1 MKIFDILKEQNV
13 GAFWVT
19 NHDNKRYFSNF
30 SGTTSEVVITQ
41 DKVYFITDGRYA
53 TQVKSEVNENCEII
67 IIESNMGYVDKVVEL
82 LSQHERVAFETSTL
96 TVERYNNMKA
106 KVENCEII
114 DFANVVEKLRLVKTE
129 AEIDLIK
136 KAVEITD
143 KAYSYVIE
151 NVKPGMT
158 EMEVKLMAENQ
169 HMLLGAES
177 QSFSAIVAAG
187 VNGAKPH
194 ANASDYVIQ
203 DGDMVTLDFG
213 CFYKGYCSDMTRSFV
228 VGETPNNEEI
238 VKIHELI
245 QKTMNTQIE
254 HVKAG
259 KTCFEIDKIGR
270 DMIAEAGYDGKF
282 IHGTGH
288 GIGLEIH
295 EAPTVTYMSDQ
306 VLEPG
311 MTITIEPGIYIE
323 GLGGI
328 RIEQDVVVR
337 ENGCEVLNKSMIDW
351 KIN

>member
-1 MKIFDILKEQNV
+1 MKVFEVLKEQNV

-30 SGTTSEVVITQ
+30 SGTTSEVVVTQ

-82 LSQHERVAFETSTL
+82 LSAHDRVAFETSTL
-96 TVERYNNMKA
+96 TVERYAAMKA
-106 KVENCEII
+106 KMGDVEVV
-114 DFANVVEKLRLVKTE
+114 DFANVVEKLRLCKTE
-129 AEIDLIK
+129 EEIDLIK
-136 KAVEITD
+136 KAVAITD
-143 KAYSYVIE
+143 AAYAHVIA

-177 QSFSAIVAAG
+177 QSFSAIVAAAE
-187 VNGAKPH
+187 NGAKPH

-203 DGDMVTLDFG
+203 EGDMVTLDFG

-259 KTCFEIDKIGR
+259 MTCFEIDKIGR
-270 DMIAEAGYDGKF
+270 DMIAEAGYEGKF

-295 EAPTVTYMSDQ
+295 EAPTVTYLSDQ

-311 MTITIEPGIYIE
+311 MTITIEPGIYVE

-337 ENGCEVLNKSMIDW
+337 ENGCEVLNQSPIGW

>member
-1 MKIFDILKEQNV
+1 MKIFDKLKAENI

-30 SGTTSEVVITQ
+30 SGSTSEVVVTQ

-82 LSQHERVAFETSTL
+82 LSNHERVAFETSTL
-96 TVERYNNMKA
+96 TVDRFNTMKE
-106 KVENCEII
+106 KVPNCE
-114 DFANVVEKLRLVKTE
+114 VVNFSGVIENLRLCKTE
-129 AEIDLIK
+129 SEIDLIK
-136 KAVEITD
+136 KAVAITD
-143 KAYSYVIE
+143 QAFSHVIA

-158 EMEVKLMAENQ
+158 EIEVKLMAENQ
-169 HMLLGAES
+169 HMLLGAET

-228 VGETPNNEEI
+228 VGATPNNEEI

-245 QKTMNTQIE
+245 QKVMNTQIS

-259 KTCFEIDKIGR
+259 MTCFEIDKIGR
-270 DMIAEAGYDGKF
+270 DMIAEAGYEGKF

-311 MTITIEPGIYIE
+311 MTITIEPGIYVE

>member
-1 MKIFDILKEQNV
+1 MKIFEILKEKNV

-30 SGTTSEVVITQ
+30 SGTTSEVVVTQ
-41 DKVYFITDGRYA
+41 DKVYFITDGRYK
-53 TQVKSEVNENCEII
+53 TQVKTEVNKNCEIV

-82 LSQHERVAFETSTL
+82 LSEHQRVAFETSTL
-96 TVERYNNMKA
+96 TVERYNAMKA
-106 KVENCEII
+106 KVNDLEIV
-114 DFANVVEKLRLVKTE
+114 DFSNVIEGLRLCKTE

-136 KAVEITD
+136 QAVAITD
-143 KAYSYVIE
+143 QAFSYVCA

-203 DGDMVTLDFG
+203 DGDMLTLDFG

-228 VGETPNNEEI
+228 VGTKPNNEEI
-238 VKIHELI
+238 VQIHELI
-245 QKTMNTQIE
+245 QKVMNTQIS

-270 DMIAEAGYDGKF
+270 DMIDEAGYAGKF

-295 EAPTVTYMSDQ
+295 EAPTVTFMSDQ
-306 VLEPG
+306 VLEAG
-311 MTITIEPGIYIE
+311 MVITIEPGIYIE

-328 RIEQDVVVR
+328 RIEQDVVVK
-337 ENGCEVLNKSMIDW
+337 EDGYEVLNKSSIDW